1 MIEVHNAAELPRWK
15 CHKEVHAFKITG
27 INIPPEQDGGYVK
40 LTGLGM
46 EVEVTAEY
54 MKKHRPQVGG
64 YYVLYDDG
72 YHSFSPA
79 QAFESGYTRIP
90 ATGR

>member
-1 MIEVHNAAELPRWK
+1 MEAVNEAQIPLWK
-15 CHKEVHAFKITG
+15 CHKEVRAFKITG
-27 INIPPEQDGGYVK
+27 INIPPEQNGGHVR
-40 LTGLGM
+40 LTGNGL
-46 EVEVTAEY
+46 EVEVTEEY

-79 QAFESGYTRIP
+79 AAFESGYTLV
-90 ATGR
+90 TSGR